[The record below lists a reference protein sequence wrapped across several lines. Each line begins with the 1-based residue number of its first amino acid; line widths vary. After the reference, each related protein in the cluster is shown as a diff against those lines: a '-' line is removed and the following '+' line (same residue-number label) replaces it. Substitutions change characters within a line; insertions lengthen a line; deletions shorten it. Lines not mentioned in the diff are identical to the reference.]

1 MLSKKLEIENV
12 VQNFTKNCAKD
23 NNQYKLYVIEKINN
37 GTQCAKNGKVSSHK
51 EAKKRMAKWLL
62 D

>member
-1 MLSKKLEIENV
+1 MQEIENV
-12 VQNFTKNCAKD
+12 VQNFTKD

-37 GTQCAKNGKVSSHK
+37 GTQRAKNGEVSSHK
-51 EAKKRMAKWLL
+51 EAKKRMVKWLL